1 MQASSRSAFR
11 PSNLPV
17 NLEMGWNVGVR
28 QAESA
33 RAHPSRTRGG
43 AHARAELATE
53 MAARAPTGGTVASCP
68 GESSTC
74 ALQFAILC
82 IEPLELTQPSVG
94 RPDYSGRRGNDFVDV
109 HPQVTFPKKIER
121 IDRVLKS

>member
-1 MQASSRSAFR
+1 MQASSCSAFR

-33 RAHPSRTRGG
+33 RAHPGRALGTRGG

-68 GESSTC
+68 GKSSTC
-74 ALQFAILC
+74 AWKIC
-82 IEPLELTQPSVG
+82 
-94 RPDYSGRRGNDFVDV
+94 DFM
-109 HPQVTFPKKIER
+109 H
-121 IDRVLKS
+121 